1 MSGFVHIDISYI
13 TAAVTY
19 NEQNS
24 PAAGC
29 VSLRVAGVFD
39 MMLDVASLAAVFKHT
54 KHPDCYTIALSPLC
68 HSTAYK
74 VALYEYTLFN
84 LTKTYI

>member
-1 MSGFVHIDISYI
+1 MCGFVHIDISYI

-29 VSLRVAGVFD
+29 VSLQVAGVLD
-39 MMLDVASLAAVFKHT
+39 MMLDVVDLQLYSNIHNIQTVT
-54 KHPDCYTIALSPLC
+54 PL
-68 HSTAYK
+68 H
-74 VALYEYTLFN
+74 
-84 LTKTYI
+84 